1 MPAPYDSTP
10 SGPPAWL
17 GAIATVVVV
26 VLGLLILNAILGG
39 NGP

>member
-17 GAIATVVVV
+17 GAVAVVVIV
-26 VLGLLILNAILGG
+26 VIVLLALNALLGG

>member
-17 GAIATVVVV
+17 GAVAVGVIVVI
-26 VLGLLILNAILGG
+26 GLLVLNAIFGG